1 MKPTLELKCP
11 RCGATLNIEEERE
24 ILFCQHCG
32 AKLFLT
38 DDNTFN
44 INKNIHT
51 INDADIIREETTRKV
66 LNHKMEMDKKKNQIE
81 DMHEV
86 IKVIPRLILS
96 IAILVIFCIHP
107 IASVILSL
115 IIGLILVIMGK
126 L

>member
-1 MKPTLELKCP
+1 MKPILELKCP
-11 RCGATLNIEEERE
+11 RCGASLNIEEERE

-38 DDNTFN
+38 DDNTFT

-66 LNHKMEMDKKKNQIE
+66 LNHKVEMDKKRNQIE
-81 DMHEV
+81 EMY
-86 IKVIPRLILS
+86 KAMRTIPRLFLS

-107 IASVILSL
+107 IASSILTL
-115 IIGLILVIMGK
+115 IICFILIIMGK

>member
-1 MKPTLELKCP
+1 MKPILELKCP
-11 RCGATLNIEEERE
+11 RCGATLKIEEERE

-38 DDNTFN
+38 DDNAFTV
-44 INKNIHT
+44 NKNIHT

-66 LNHKMEMDKKKNQIE
+66 LNHKVEMDKKRNRIKE
-81 DMHEV
+81 MHEA
-86 IKVIPRLILS
+86 IGTIPRLILG

-107 IASVILSL
+107 IASSILTL
-115 IIGLILVIMGK
+115 IICFILIIMGK